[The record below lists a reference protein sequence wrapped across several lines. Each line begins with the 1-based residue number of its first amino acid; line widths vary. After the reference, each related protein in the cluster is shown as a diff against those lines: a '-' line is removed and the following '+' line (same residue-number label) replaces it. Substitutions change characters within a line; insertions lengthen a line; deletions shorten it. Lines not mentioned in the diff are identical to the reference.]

1 MGKNNLNKKLYEMT
15 LSKDRLGSS
24 YRILQNSTYGSGLDT
39 YGLVGNS
46 DEILDRFG
54 VTNYKSVYEI
64 DRDKRRAES
73 EAKIARFA
81 TSGREMSI
89 AAMAKYIATSD
100 GVERPIKLR
109 DISFSRPFKGL
120 VESRPNVYGVIS
132 VHYIAGYKIAI
143 KRFDDSSDDTVWY
156 ETPISTYHCTFDKL
170 EEIIH
175 EQLLEAIQRDS
186 KWDKIK

>member
-39 YGLVGNS
+39 YGLAGNS
-46 DEILDRFG
+46 DEMLDRFG

-64 DRDKRRAES
+64 ERDKVRAER
-73 EAKIARFA
+73 EAKIDRFA
-81 TSGREMSI
+81 THGREMSI

-100 GVERPIKLR
+100 DTERPIKLR
-109 DISFSRPFKGL
+109 DICFGQPLKGL
-120 VESRPNVYGVIS
+120 VGSRPNVYGVFS
-132 VHYIAGYKIAI
+132 VHYIAGHKIVI
-143 KRFDDSSDDTVWY
+143 KRFDDSSDNTVWY

>member
-1 MGKNNLNKKLYEMT
+1 MLRQ
-15 LSKDRLGSS
+15 DRLGST

-39 YGLVGNS
+39 YGLAGNS
-46 DEILDRFG
+46 DEMLDRFG
-54 VTNYKSVYEI
+54 VSNYKSDYEI
-64 DRDKRRAES
+64 AKDKARAER
-73 EAKIARFA
+73 EARIARFA
-81 TSGREMSI
+81 THGREMSN
-89 AAMAKYIATSD
+89 AAMAKYIAISND
-100 GVERPIKLR
+100 MERPIKLS
-109 DISFSRPFKGL
+109 DICFGHPLKGL
-120 VESRPNVYGVIS
+120 VGSRPDVYGVFS
-132 VHYIAGYKIAI
+132 VHYIAGHKILI

>member
-39 YGLVGNS
+39 YGLAGNS
-46 DEILDRFG
+46 DEMLDRFG
-54 VTNYKSVYEI
+54 VTHYKSVYEI
-64 DRDKRRAES
+64 DRDKRRAEK

-81 TSGREMSI
+81 TNGREMSI
-89 AAMAKYIATSD
+89 AAMARYIAASD
-100 GVERPIKLR
+100 DVERPIKLR

-120 VESRPNVYGVIS
+120 VKSRPNVYGVIS

-186 KWDKIK
+186 EWETLR

>member
-1 MGKNNLNKKLYEMT
+1 MGKNNLNKKLYEMM
-15 LSKDRLGSS
+15 LSKDRLGST

-39 YGLVGNS
+39 YGLVYDITNPFDESISRS
-46 DEILDRFG
+46 DYDRA
-54 VTNYKSVYEI
+54 
-64 DRDKRRAES
+64 RDKARAER
-73 EAKIARFA
+73 EARIARFA
-81 TSGREMSI
+81 THGKEMSN
-89 AAMAKYIATSD
+89 AAMAKYIAASD
-100 GVERPIKLR
+100 DAERPIKLR
-109 DISFSRPFKGL
+109 DICFGHPLKGL
-120 VESRPNVYGVIS
+120 VGSRPDVYGVIS
-132 VHYIAGYKIAI
+132 VHYIAGHKILI